1 MDAEL
6 IEGKGRKSDEAHIIG
21 LDARLIADVDAHV
34 RASTSA
40 RIIPAT
46 A

>member
-1 MDAEL
+1 MDPEL
-6 IEGKGRKSDEAHIIG
+6 IKSEARESDEGHIVS
-21 LDARLIADVDAHV
+21 LDARLVADVDAHV

-40 RIIPAT
+40 RIIPAI